1 MQSSKRLETI
11 FLRTLIV
18 AIAIAAFIAIGLFLF
33 GSFGD
38 LEIRILITTL
48 SLGGFSLTALCS
60 SRIYNKPQLQGFSLT
75 GMAVSVIGFIL
86 MVVFVWEIWDT
97 DWSWR
102 ITADFIILSV
112 ALAHISLLLL
122 IEPQTILINWVRN
135 ITFVCIGIVSL
146 MLMWGIYNEFENGEF
161 FFRILGVFAIMD
173 VLGTILVPVLN
184 KISND
189 DSGSE

>member
-1 MQSSKRLETI
+1 MQSSKRLKTI
-11 FLRTLIV
+11 FLRTLIG
-18 AIAIAAFIAIGLFLF
+18 AIAIAAFIANGLFLF

-48 SLGGFSLTALCS
+48 ALGGFSLTALCS
-60 SRIYNKPQLQGFSLT
+60 SRIYSKPQLQSFSLT

-86 MVVFVWEIWDT
+86 MVIFVWELWDT

-122 IEPQTILINWVRN
+122 IAPQTTLINWIRN
-135 ITFVCIGIVSL
+135 ITFVCIGIVGL
-146 MLMWGIYNEFENGEF
+146 MLIWGISNEFENGEF
-161 FFRILGVFAIMD
+161 FFRMLGVFAIMD

-184 KISND
+184 KISGDNSE
-189 DSGSE
+189 SG